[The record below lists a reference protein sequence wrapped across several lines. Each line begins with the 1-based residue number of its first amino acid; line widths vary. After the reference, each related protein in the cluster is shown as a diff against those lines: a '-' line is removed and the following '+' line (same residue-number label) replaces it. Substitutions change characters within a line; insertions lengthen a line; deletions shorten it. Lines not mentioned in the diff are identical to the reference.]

1 MYIYQEA
8 VKMSKIVNEP
18 KKEVSNHIKDLR
30 GAIQH
35 RATWFY
41 CLINEARKA
50 GVPEEKVQGF
60 ARKAIFSCGCFH
72 GKTVQAQTDD
82 LKVFGDA
89 FANENVVDIFE
100 MDVKN
105 DGKELAIDF
114 GYCPLVSAWKKL
126 TNDERDIAL
135 LCDIAMDGDRG
146 IISQYENFEFELG
159 KTIAKG
165 DAICEVRIRDK
176 RK

>member
-1 MYIYQEA
+1 
-8 VKMSKIVNEP
+8 MSKIVNVS
-18 KKEVSNHIKDLR
+18 KKDVSKNVKDLR
-30 GAIQH
+30 GAIEH

-41 CLINEARKA
+41 NMINEARKSGIA
-50 GVPEEKVQGF
+50 DEKVEEF
-60 ARKAIFSCGCFH
+60 ARKAIFNCGCFH

-114 GYCPLVSAWKKL
+114 GYCPLVNAWKKL
-126 TNDERDIAL
+126 TNDDKDIAL

-146 IISQYENFEFELG
+146 IINEYEFFEFELG

-165 DAICEVRIRDK
+165 DNICEVRIRDTRHK
-176 RK
+176 